1 MSESWD
7 YATDIRS
14 KTTAWAAEVLA
25 DPRTAVLDTE
35 TTGLHGYVCEIAVVG
50 KDGPL
55 LSTLVNPRAPVE
67 PGARNVHGITD
78 AELVDAPVFADIWPQ
93 LEKLLSE
100 RRVII
105 WNAEFD
111 IAVINRE
118 LGRLNLPAIALT
130 ECAMRQYSDWY
141 WGMEDGRF
149 MRLNGGHR
157 AGEDCAAV
165 FKRLEEMAAES

>member
-1 MSESWD
+1 MNEDSWD
-7 YATDIRS
+7 YATEIRA
-14 KTTAWAAEVLA
+14 KAAAWAAEVLA

-35 TTGLHGYVCEIAVVG
+35 TTGLRGYICEVAVIG
-50 KDGPL
+50 REGPL
-55 LSTLVNPRAPVE
+55 LSTLVNPQVPVE
-67 PGARNVHGITD
+67 PGARNVHRITD
-78 AELVDAPVFADIWPQ
+78 AELTVAPVFADVWPQ

-100 RRVII
+100 RRIII

-118 LGRLNLPAIALT
+118 LKRLGLPAIAQT
-130 ECAMRQYSDWY
+130 EDAMRQYSDWH

-149 MRLNGGHR
+149 VRLNGGHR

-165 FKRLEEMAAES
+165 FERLAEMVA